1 MTIRGARNGQ
11 AWANFDRGQRDC
23 LNRDQMVESAPG
35 SALRTQVRPDED
47 DDHTLLVRYPAASP
61 ADAYVR
67 PAINIEFRR
76 EVGARPQHGPDH
88 SNLRDRR
95 RARSRSARGERH
107 NGRAWTDILGQGGD
121 PSRLAPS
128 VCLPPKTRDGPEE
141 EWEAQGNEAETFDDH
156 PSEAPS
162 SPWVLSADELA
173 YLT

>member
-67 PAINIEFRR
+67 PAINIEL
-76 EVGARPQHGPDH
+76 GAKSALDPNTVQIIRTYVIDDAPGLDLPVANVTTVEPGRTFWDKAVTLHG
-88 SNLRDRR
+88 LRR
-95 RARSRSARGERH
+95 RYVCRRKPAMDLKK
-107 NGRAWTDILGQGGD
+107 NGRRKATRQKRSTTTHPRHHHPLG
-121 PSRLAPS
+121 S
-128 VCLPPKTRDGPEE
+128 
-141 EWEAQGNEAETFDDH
+141 
-156 PSEAPS
+156 
-162 SPWVLSADELA
+162 
-173 YLT
+173 